1 MDGNPRRHADA
12 APALGPRGWP
22 VRCWTTRS
30 AADSTQRLAFAPRQR
45 PCRRVGLHATEARAG
60 QVGPSALTTI
70 VNSLSEMANKTAS
83 SDGPAAS
90 AASYEDALAELER
103 LVAAMEG
110 GQMPL
115 ERLLESYRRGAEL
128 LGFCRSRLDAVE
140 QQVKVLED
148 GQLKPWAES

>member
-1 MDGNPRRHADA
+1 MATPGGMRMQRRHSVREGGRCA
-12 APALGPRGWP
+12 AGPPVGPRILPSTSRLHLDKGRA
-22 VRCWTTRS
+22 VES
-30 AADSTQRLAFAPRQR
+30 ACTQRR
-45 PCRRVGLHATEARAG
+45 PEPA